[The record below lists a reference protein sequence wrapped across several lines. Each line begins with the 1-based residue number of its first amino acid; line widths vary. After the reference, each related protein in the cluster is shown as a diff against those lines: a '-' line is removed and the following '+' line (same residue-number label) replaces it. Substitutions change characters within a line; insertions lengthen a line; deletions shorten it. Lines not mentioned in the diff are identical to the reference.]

1 MADLPPFQTLIDE
14 HAAEVMAVLRGAVGR
29 EGAEDAFQETFL
41 AALRAYPSLRDASN
55 LRGWLVTI
63 AHRKAIDQHRARG
76 RAPVPVAEVREEAF
90 TDPDPADGDDLE
102 RRRRPAAEA
111 ARRGDPAL
119 RLRPSPRGD
128 RRGARLLAGGGAP
141 QPARGTETTTQGDRM
156 TATVDKPVTKK
167 SLEALRD
174 RAAAEGLLDVAYAT
188 ADSPFGTLLLAR
200 TPRGLVRLGL
210 PGEDVEAMLADLA
223 GRISPRVLQDPARL
237 DEERREL
244 DDYFAG
250 RRHAFE
256 LPIDWQLSNGF
267 LLRAR
272 QGIAAIP
279 YGETRTYTDLARAAG
294 NERAVR
300 AAGSACSR
308 NPIPLVVPCHRVL
321 RSDGSLG
328 GYAGGLEMKER
339 LLELEQAP

>member
-1 MADLPPFQTLIDE
+1 
-14 HAAEVMAVLRGAVGR
+14 
-29 EGAEDAFQETFL
+29 
-41 AALRAYPSLRDASN
+41 
-55 LRGWLVTI
+55 
-63 AHRKAIDQHRARG
+63 
-76 RAPVPVAEVREEAF
+76 
-90 TDPDPADGDDLE
+90 
-102 RRRRPAAEA
+102 
-111 ARRGDPAL
+111 
-119 RLRPSPRGD
+119 
-128 RRGARLLAGGGAP
+128 
-141 QPARGTETTTQGDRM
+141 M
-156 TATVDKPVTKK
+156 TATIDKPVTKK
-167 SLEALRD
+167 SLEALRE

-188 ADSPFGTLLLAR
+188 TDSPFGTLLLAK

-210 PGEDVEAMLADLA
+210 PGEDAEAMLADLA
-223 GRISPRVLQDPARL
+223 GRISPRVLEDPARL

-256 LPIDWQLSNGF
+256 LPIDWQLSGGF

-279 YGETRTYTDLARAAG
+279 YGETRTYTDLARTAG

-308 NPIPLVVPCHRVL
+308 NPIPLIVPCHRVL

-328 GYAGGLEMKER
+328 GYAGGLEMKQR
-339 LLELEQAP
+339 LLEMEQRP

>member
-1 MADLPPFQTLIDE
+1 MTPTTKSPKLEESLTG
-14 HAAEVMAVLRGAVGR
+14 LR
-29 EGAEDAFQETFL
+29 E
-41 AALRAYPSLRDASN
+41 
-55 LRGWLVTI
+55 
-63 AHRKAIDQHRARG
+63 
-76 RAPVPVAEVREEAF
+76 
-90 TDPDPADGDDLE
+90 
-102 RRRRPAAEA
+102 
-111 ARRGDPAL
+111 
-119 RLRPSPRGD
+119 
-128 RRGARLLAGGGAP
+128 
-141 QPARGTETTTQGDRM
+141 
-156 TATVDKPVTKK
+156 
-167 SLEALRD
+167 

-188 ADSPFGTLLLAR
+188 VDSPFGTLLLAK
-200 TPRGLVRLGL
+200 TPQGLVRLGL
-210 PGEDVEAMLADLA
+210 PGEDSDELLADLA
-223 GRISPRVLQDPARL
+223 GRISPRVLESPAGL

-250 RRHAFE
+250 RRHDFE
-256 LPIDWQLSNGF
+256 LAIDWQLSHGF

-279 YGETRTYTDLARAAG
+279 YGETRTYTDLARGAG

-339 LLELEQAP
+339 LLEMERTAAH

>member
-1 MADLPPFQTLIDE
+1 
-14 HAAEVMAVLRGAVGR
+14 
-29 EGAEDAFQETFL
+29 
-41 AALRAYPSLRDASN
+41 
-55 LRGWLVTI
+55 
-63 AHRKAIDQHRARG
+63 
-76 RAPVPVAEVREEAF
+76 
-90 TDPDPADGDDLE
+90 
-102 RRRRPAAEA
+102 
-111 ARRGDPAL
+111 
-119 RLRPSPRGD
+119 
-128 RRGARLLAGGGAP
+128 
-141 QPARGTETTTQGDRM
+141 M
-156 TATVDKPVTKK
+156 TATIDKPVTKK
-167 SLEALRD
+167 SLEALRE

-188 ADSPFGTLLLAR
+188 ADSPFGTLMLAK
-200 TPRGLVRLGL
+200 TPRGMVRLGL
-210 PGEDVEAMLADLA
+210 PGEDTEAMLADLA
-223 GRISPRVLQDPARL
+223 GRISPRVLEDPARL

-308 NPIPLVVPCHRVL
+308 NPIPLIVPCHRVL

-328 GYAGGLEMKER
+328 GYAGGLEMKQR
-339 LLELEQAP
+339 LLELEQRP

>member
-1 MADLPPFQTLIDE
+1 
-14 HAAEVMAVLRGAVGR
+14 
-29 EGAEDAFQETFL
+29 
-41 AALRAYPSLRDASN
+41 
-55 LRGWLVTI
+55 
-63 AHRKAIDQHRARG
+63 
-76 RAPVPVAEVREEAF
+76 
-90 TDPDPADGDDLE
+90 
-102 RRRRPAAEA
+102 
-111 ARRGDPAL
+111 
-119 RLRPSPRGD
+119 
-128 RRGARLLAGGGAP
+128 
-141 QPARGTETTTQGDRM
+141 M
-156 TATVDKPVTKK
+156 TATIDKPVTKK
-167 SLEALRD
+167 SLEALRE
-174 RAAAEGLLDVAYAT
+174 RAAAEGLLDIAYTT
-188 ADSPFGTLLLAR
+188 ADSPFGTLLLAK

-210 PGEDVEAMLADLA
+210 PGEDVEAMLTDLA

-272 QGIAAIP
+272 QGISAIP

-328 GYAGGLEMKER
+328 GYAGGIEMKER

>member
-1 MADLPPFQTLIDE
+1 
-14 HAAEVMAVLRGAVGR
+14 
-29 EGAEDAFQETFL
+29 
-41 AALRAYPSLRDASN
+41 
-55 LRGWLVTI
+55 
-63 AHRKAIDQHRARG
+63 
-76 RAPVPVAEVREEAF
+76 
-90 TDPDPADGDDLE
+90 
-102 RRRRPAAEA
+102 
-111 ARRGDPAL
+111 
-119 RLRPSPRGD
+119 
-128 RRGARLLAGGGAP
+128 
-141 QPARGTETTTQGDRM
+141 M
-156 TATVDKPVTKK
+156 TATIDKPVTKK
-167 SLEALRD
+167 SLEALRE

-188 ADSPFGTLLLAR
+188 ADSPFGTLLLAK

-210 PGEDVEAMLADLA
+210 PGEDVEAVLVDLA
-223 GRISPRVLQDPARL
+223 GRISPRVLEDPARL

-256 LPIDWQLSNGF
+256 LPIDWQLSRGF

-308 NPIPLVVPCHRVL
+308 NPIPLIVPCHRVL

-328 GYAGGLEMKER
+328 GYAGGLEMKQR
-339 LLELEQAP
+339 LLELERRP

>member
-1 MADLPPFQTLIDE
+1 
-14 HAAEVMAVLRGAVGR
+14 
-29 EGAEDAFQETFL
+29 
-41 AALRAYPSLRDASN
+41 
-55 LRGWLVTI
+55 
-63 AHRKAIDQHRARG
+63 
-76 RAPVPVAEVREEAF
+76 
-90 TDPDPADGDDLE
+90 
-102 RRRRPAAEA
+102 
-111 ARRGDPAL
+111 
-119 RLRPSPRGD
+119 
-128 RRGARLLAGGGAP
+128 
-141 QPARGTETTTQGDRM
+141 M
-156 TATVDKPVTKK
+156 TATIDKPVTKK
-167 SLEALRD
+167 SLEALRE

-188 ADSPFGTLLLAR
+188 TDSPFGTLLLAK

-210 PGEDVEAMLADLA
+210 PGEDSEAMLADLA
-223 GRISPRVLQDPARL
+223 GRISPRVLEDPARL

-244 DDYFAG
+244 DDYFSG

-256 LPIDWQLSNGF
+256 LPIDWQLSGGF

-308 NPIPLVVPCHRVL
+308 NPIPLIVPCHRVL

-328 GYAGGLEMKER
+328 GYAGGLEMKQR
-339 LLELEQAP
+339 LLELEQRP

>member
-1 MADLPPFQTLIDE
+1 
-14 HAAEVMAVLRGAVGR
+14 
-29 EGAEDAFQETFL
+29 
-41 AALRAYPSLRDASN
+41 
-55 LRGWLVTI
+55 
-63 AHRKAIDQHRARG
+63 
-76 RAPVPVAEVREEAF
+76 
-90 TDPDPADGDDLE
+90 
-102 RRRRPAAEA
+102 
-111 ARRGDPAL
+111 
-119 RLRPSPRGD
+119 
-128 RRGARLLAGGGAP
+128 
-141 QPARGTETTTQGDRM
+141 M
-156 TATVDKPVTKK
+156 TATIDKPVTKK
-167 SLEALRD
+167 TLEALRD

-188 ADSPFGTLLLAR
+188 ADSPFGALLLAR

-223 GRISPRVLQDPARL
+223 GRISPRVLEDPTRL

-308 NPIPLVVPCHRVL
+308 NPIPLIVPCHRVL

>member
-1 MADLPPFQTLIDE
+1 M
-14 HAAEVMAVLRGAVGR
+14 
-29 EGAEDAFQETFL
+29 
-41 AALRAYPSLRDASN
+41 N
-55 LRGWLVTI
+55 
-63 AHRKAIDQHRARG
+63 
-76 RAPVPVAEVREEAF
+76 
-90 TDPDPADGDDLE
+90 
-102 RRRRPAAEA
+102 
-111 ARRGDPAL
+111 
-119 RLRPSPRGD
+119 
-128 RRGARLLAGGGAP
+128 
-141 QPARGTETTTQGDRM
+141 TTM
-156 TATVDKPVTKK
+156 DKPVSKK
-167 SLEALRD
+167 SLEALRE

-188 ADSPFGTLLLAR
+188 ADSPFGALLLAK

-210 PGEDVEAMLADLA
+210 PGEDTEAMLADLA
-223 GRISPRVLQDPARL
+223 GRISPRVLEDPARL

-256 LPIDWQLSNGF
+256 LPIDWQLSGGF

-294 NERAVR
+294 NVRAVR

-328 GYAGGLEMKER
+328 GYAGGLEMKQR
-339 LLELEQAP
+339 LLDLEQAP